1 KTLAAA
7 AIVFVATT
15 VSSCGHTQAAAPAVP
30 IETAMNTVRDYGR
43 GHQSAVSA
51 APASV
56 SEETDEQ
63 YAATIDNLF
72 VHENFAEL
80 EKIEQRNRI
89 EKGRV
94 AGGIWKSSSFFTAI
108 ALPRGEE
115 IKDSDYDFRLSI
127 AKKWVAAYPGSATAR
142 VALAD
147 IYTAY
152 AQSAR
157 ATGHADSVSA

>member
-1 KTLAAA
+1 MIYPLQRRGPKIVAAA

-15 VSSCGHTQAAAPAVP
+15 VSSCGHTQAASPAVP
-30 IETAMNTVRDYGR
+30 IETVMKTVRDYGR

-94 AGGIWKSSSFFTAI
+94 AGGIGRAAHFS
-108 ALPRGEE
+108 PR
-115 IKDSDYDFRLSI
+115 SPFR
-127 AKKWVAAYPGSATAR
+127 PAR
-142 VALAD
+142 K
-147 IYTAY
+147 
-152 AQSAR
+152 
-157 ATGHADSVSA
+157 